1 MDIKFLNE
9 IIKTPSPVG
18 YEDNLMKL
26 VVDYTKN
33 KAEDYIYDNFGS
45 VTAEYNTL
53 QQMIITYNEKAE
65 TANKELADATEI
77 AFAPIV
83 STGFVFISA
92 FWFLIKKKFFI

>member
-1 MDIKFLNE
+1 MAAL
-9 IIKTPSPVG
+9 S
-18 YEDNLMKL
+18 
-26 VVDYTKN
+26 KN
-33 KAEDYIYDNFGS
+33 AGIEASYMELYSVMQTYASLSDEEKAS